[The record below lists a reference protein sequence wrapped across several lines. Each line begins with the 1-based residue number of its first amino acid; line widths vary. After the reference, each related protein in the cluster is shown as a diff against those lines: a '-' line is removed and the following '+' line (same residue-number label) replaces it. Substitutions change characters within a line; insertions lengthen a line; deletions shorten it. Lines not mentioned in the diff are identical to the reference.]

1 MKVMSSK
8 YSIAITW
15 NNEKSKLYIPVL
27 PEKIEIKKGVS
38 NSKIDVV
45 ELGEI
50 IEKGTPNCSK
60 YSWNSI
66 FPSMTSPLV
75 SVSNLKSP
83 NTYVE
88 QIEKL
93 MNSQTPVHLIVSGTG
108 VTDYCLITDFSY
120 SEEGGDVGTLFYS
133 IDLIQYKTVTVRKLT
148 KSTAKKATT
157 TSRTSTKSTNT
168 SSNSNTYTVKSGDCL
183 WSIAQAK
190 LGDGN
195 KWSKIWDLNAT
206 TIQNVAKKNGVSAS
220 KNNPIIFAG
229 TVLKLPS

>member
-1 MKVMSSK
+1 MSIK
-8 YSIAITW
+8 YEIVITW

-27 PEKIEIKKGVS
+27 PEKISIKKGIK
-38 NSKIDVV
+38 NSKIDVA

-66 FPSMTSPLV
+66 FPLVKSSIV
-75 SVSNLKSP
+75 SVKTLKSP
-83 NTYVE
+83 KAYRD

-108 VTDYCLITDFSY
+108 VSDYCLITDFSFT
-120 SEEGGDVGTLFYS
+120 EEGGDVGTISYS
-133 IDLIQYKTVTVRKLT
+133 VEFTQYKTVTVRRLT
-148 KSTAKKATT
+148 KSTAKKTNK
-157 TSRTSTKSTNT
+157 TSRPSTTKSVSKNK
-168 SSNSNTYTVKSGDCL
+168 TYTVKSGDCL

-195 KWSKIWDLNAT
+195 KWTKIWDLNSS
-206 TIQNVAKKNGVSAS
+206 TIKNTAKKRGVTAS
-220 KNNPIIFAG
+220 KNYPVIFTG